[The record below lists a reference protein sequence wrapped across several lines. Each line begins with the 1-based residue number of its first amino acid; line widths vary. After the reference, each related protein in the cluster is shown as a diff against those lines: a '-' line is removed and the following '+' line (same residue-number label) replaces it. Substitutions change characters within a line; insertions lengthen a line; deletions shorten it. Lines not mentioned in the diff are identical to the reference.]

1 MDLEKFRSE
10 FLFTWSLLLVLVK
23 RKLEWE
29 LKRSSDLN
37 VWRWKWNGKWLGTV
51 VIHKSRDWWGQTK
64 NETAE
69 IQEGRNSTT
78 THWLTK
84 KAR

>member
-37 VWRWKWNGKWLGTV
+37 V
-51 VIHKSRDWWGQTK
+51 
-64 NETAE
+64 
-69 IQEGRNSTT
+69 
-78 THWLTK
+78 
-84 KAR
+84 